1 MDSSTDTQR
10 CREARAWRSASAR
23 ALRRCL
29 LHRHFALLWTGQTI
43 SSFGSH
49 ITSLALPLA
58 ALLLLRATP
67 AQIGLLTALSTFPGL
82 LLGLFI
88 GVWIDRLP
96 QRPLLIAADLG
107 RALLLALLPL
117 LAVLGWLHLGWLYL
131 VTALVG
137 LLNVAFEVASLTFL
151 PTLLSPQELSTGNSR
166 LGTSESL
173 AEIAGPPLA
182 GLLLQLLA
190 APIAILLDAL
200 SFLCSALCLG
210 LLRVPERSHEDQDVV
225 EKSRLWRELYEG
237 LWQLLHNPLLRALGG
252 YICTQAFFGGAF
264 AALYL
269 IYAMQL
275 FGANPLAYS
284 VLVACGG
291 VGALIG
297 SLCATRCARRL
308 GTGRTL
314 IASALCFGL
323 LTFCTPLASGPAPF
337 IFALLAFSQ
346 LCGDCGFAIY
356 SISEISLRQQIVPER
371 LLGRI
376 NAGMHILSTGFMPL
390 GALLAG
396 LLSEAI
402 GVRLTLLLGSSGIFL
417 ACAWLLFSP
426 LRQKQAGDRQK
437 YWKKHK
443 LPGENGNSVKIE
455 ACSDGRKG

>member
-1 MDSSTDTQR
+1 MNLPTDTQR
-10 CREARAWRSASAR
+10 RREAWSGRVKVAR

-67 AQIGLLTALSTFPGL
+67 AQIGLLTALSAFPGL

-96 QRPLLIAADLG
+96 RRPLLIAADLG
-107 RALLLALLPL
+107 RALLLALIPL
-117 LAVLGWLHLGWLYL
+117 LAALGWLHLAWLYL
-131 VTALVG
+131 VTVLVG
-137 LLNVAFEVASLTFL
+137 LLNVAFEVASLAFL
-151 PTLLSPQELSTGNSR
+151 PTLLSSQELSTGNSR

-190 APIAILLDAL
+190 APMAILLDAL
-200 SFLCSALCLG
+200 SFLCSARCLG
-210 LLRVPERSHEDQDVV
+210 LLRVPERSRGEMA
-225 EKSRLWRELYEG
+225 EKSRLWSELYEG
-237 LWQLLHNPLLRALGG
+237 LWELLHNPLLRALGG
-252 YICTQAFFGGAF
+252 YICTQTFFGGAF

-297 SLCATRCARRL
+297 SLCAARCARRL
-308 GTGRTL
+308 GIGRTL

-323 LTFCTPLASGPAPF
+323 LTFCTPLASGPAPLV
-337 IFALLAFSQ
+337 FALLALSQ

-376 NAGMHILSTGFMPL
+376 NAGMHILSTGLMPP

-426 LRQKQAGDRQK
+426 LRRKQAGATQK
-437 YWKKHK
+437 YWKRRN
-443 LPGENGNSVKIE
+443 LPEKNSNSVKIGI
-455 ACSDGRKG
+455 CSDGRKG